1 MALPKYNGGLTE
13 YLNAG
18 TKSALNPANK
28 IEEIDFQQLIPH
40 ENNFYGMRDIPALAK
55 DMSISNW
62 VEPLRVQPSGENGKY
77 IILSGERRY
86 RAVMY
91 RYERGEITSRNIP
104 CIVTE
109 AFKGTDLL
117 TPEMVTNIAIIMAN
131 SHRVKNFSERLQ
143 EIAVLEP
150 MARIYYQKA
159 KDEKRFLGNF
169 REYFAEQFLNISTA
183 SLQRLRG
190 LQSLI
195 PEFMQLLD
203 EGKITQMVASELS
216 KHSQQEQREFMECMV
231 AQNDKTA
238 DFKYSDVKSFFGSD
252 EREAED
258 KAEVEAEIE
267 TKAEVEVKVEA
278 EVENEV
284 EVETEV
290 EDKAEIACVSNMDMQ
305 EQEEERKKWTP
316 TSGWVRISAEDEA
329 KINKNIEE
337 QGIWELEPCMMCRSG
352 TRCVGCC
359 KICQNHCGMR
369 QNCSREQENS
379 RNDDENNVSNVDT
392 QKTENITPV
401 QEASTQPADEMPVED
416 DREPGKDALCDTPE
430 LPTPTPSPAASVQ
443 ADISKVNISNEGMN
457 IVISYLQSGL
467 DERKRGL
474 TKADEAGDI
483 ELAARY
489 EMEVASFNYAIIKL
503 SKMAEEQSAG

>member
-28 IEEIDFQQLIPH
+28 IEEIDFKNLIPH

-62 VEPLRVQPSGENGKY
+62 VEPLRVQPSGEEGKY

-109 AFKGTDLL
+109 PFKGNELL
-117 TPEMVTNIAIIMAN
+117 TSEMVTNIAIIMAN
-131 SHRVKNFSERLQ
+131 SHRIKNFSERLQ
-143 EIAVLEP
+143 EIEVLEP

-159 KDEKRFLGNF
+159 KDERRFLGTF

-183 SLQRLRG
+183 SLHRLRG
-190 LQSLI
+190 LQSLL

-203 EGKITQMVASELS
+203 DGKITQIVAAELA
-216 KHSQQEQREFMECMV
+216 KHSQQEQLAFMNGMLSK
-231 AQNDKTA
+231 NDKTA
-238 DFKYSDVKSFFGSD
+238 DFKYSDVKSFFEPD
-252 EREAED
+252 EREVED
-258 KAEVEAEIE
+258 KAEVENEAEN
-267 TKAEVEVKVEA
+267 KAE
-278 EVENEV
+278 
-284 EVETEV
+284 T
-290 EDKAEIACVSNMDMQ
+290 ACVSNTDMQ

-316 TSGWVRISAEDEA
+316 TSGWVKISAEEKA
-329 KINKNIEE
+329 KIGKAIEE
-337 QGIWELEPCMMCRSG
+337 HGILDLEPCMLCHSS
-352 TRCVGCC
+352 TICAGCC
-359 KICQNHCGMR
+359 KICKNTCGSR
-369 QNCSREQENS
+369 QICQREQENTHYD
-379 RNDDENNVSNVDT
+379 NENSVSNADT
-392 QKTENITPV
+392 QKTENTVPV
-401 QEASTQPADEMPVED
+401 QGGASIRTADEMPVED
-416 DREPGKDALCDTPE
+416 DGEPVKDALCDTPE
-430 LPTPTPSPAASVQ
+430 MPTSVSSPAASVQ
-443 ADISKVNISNEGMN
+443 ADISNEGMN

-474 TKADEAGDI
+474 TKAGEAGDI

-503 SKMAEEQSAG
+503 SKMAEEKSAV

>member
-1 MALPKYNGGLTE
+1 MALPKYNGGLME

-18 TKSALNPANK
+18 TKSALSPVNK
-28 IEEIDFQQLIPH
+28 VEEIDFQNLIPH

-62 VEPLRVQPSGENGKY
+62 VEPLRVQPSEDGKY

-109 AFKGTDLL
+109 PFKGTDLL

-159 KDEKRFLGNF
+159 KEEKHFMGRF

-183 SLQRLRG
+183 SLHRLRG

-195 PEFMQLLD
+195 PEIMQLLD
-203 EGKITQMVASELS
+203 DGKITQLVASELA
-216 KHSQQEQREFMECMV
+216 KHSQQEQKDFMECMV
-231 AQNDKTA
+231 NDTTA
-238 DFKYSDVKSFFGSD
+238 DFKYSDVKSFFEPD

-258 KAEVEAEIE
+258 KAEAGAEIE
-267 TKAEVEVKVEA
+267 TKAEVEAKVEA

-290 EDKAEIACVSNMDMQ
+290 EDKAETACVSNTDMQ
-305 EQEEERKKWTP
+305 EQEEERKQWTP
-316 TSGWVRISAEDEA
+316 TSGWVKIPAEKEA
-329 KINKNIEE
+329 EINKIIEE
-337 QGIWELEPCMMCRSG
+337 QGVWELDPCMMCRSG

-379 RNDDENNVSNVDT
+379 RNDNENNVPNADM
-392 QKTENITPV
+392 QKTENTAPV
-401 QEASTQPADEMPVED
+401 QETSTMSADEMPVED
-416 DREPGKDALCDTPE
+416 DGEPIKDALCDTLE
-430 LPTPTPSPAASVQ
+430 LPTPTLSPAASVQ

-489 EMEVASFNYAIIKL
+489 EMEVASFHYAIIKL

>member
-28 IEEIDFQQLIPH
+28 IEEIDFKNLIPH

-62 VEPLRVQPSGENGKY
+62 VEPLRVQPSGEEGKY

-86 RAVMY
+86 RAVMH
-91 RYERGEITSRNIP
+91 RYARGEITSRNIP

-109 AFKGTDLL
+109 PFKGNELL

-131 SHRVKNFSERLQ
+131 SHRIKNFSERLQ
-143 EIAVLEP
+143 EIEVLEP

-159 KDEKRFLGNF
+159 KDERRFLGTF

-183 SLQRLRG
+183 SLHRLRG
-190 LQSLI
+190 LQSLL

-203 EGKITQMVASELS
+203 DGKITQIVAAELA
-216 KHSQQEQREFMECMV
+216 KHSQQEQLAFMNGMLSK
-231 AQNDKTA
+231 NDKTA
-238 DFKYSDVKSFFGSD
+238 DFKYSDVKSFFEPD

-258 KAEVEAEIE
+258 KAEVE
-267 TKAEVEVKVEA
+267 TKVET
-278 EVENEV
+278 

-290 EDKAEIACVSNMDMQ
+290 EDKEETACVSNTDMQ

-316 TSGWVRISAEDEA
+316 TSGWVKISAEEKA
-329 KINKNIEE
+329 KIGKAIEE
-337 QGIWELEPCMMCRSG
+337 HGIWDLDPCMMCRSS
-352 TRCVGCC
+352 TLCAGCC
-359 KICQNHCGMR
+359 ELCQNRCNGGQECH
-369 QNCSREQENS
+369 REQENN
-379 RNDDENNVSNVDT
+379 RNDNENNVSNADT
-392 QKTENITPV
+392 QKIKNIESV
-401 QEASTQPADEMPVED
+401 QGTSTRPADEMSVED
-416 DREPGKDALCDTPE
+416 DGEPVKDALCDTPE
-430 LPTPTPSPAASVQ
+430 MPTSVPSPAASVQ
-443 ADISKVNISNEGMN
+443 ADISNEGMN

-474 TKADEAGDI
+474 TKAGEAGDI

-503 SKMAEEQSAG
+503 SKMAEEKSAV